1 MSNDSFQD
9 EPDPT
14 ERGDGTPSAGAA
26 AAAGA
31 SCAGDALRRAKAE
44 LRMAQDFYEDV
55 RHRAAERLEAVR
67 QTTVGDLMD
76 GATEFVKRHP
86 GPGLLAAAAA
96 GFFLGRWLKR

>member
-1 MSNDSFQD
+1 MAMSNDSFQN
-9 EPDPT
+9 EHDPA
-14 ERGDGTPSAGAA
+14 ERGDGTPSAGATA
-26 AAAGA
+26 ES
-31 SCAGDALRRAKAE
+31 SCAADALRRAKAE

-86 GPGLLAAAAA
+86 GSGLLAAAAA